1 MWGWV
6 DSRVVLSHSPA
17 RPPGGGGPPPRAHPR
32 HIGLLHV
39 GDAEVVDHQ
48 RHQLALLDLALHS
61 HSLAAVFLCSPFKLR
76 DARLELGDALVF
88 GPALLPPALPDP
100 PLELHRVLENPPVL
114 GLDPGALLLDA
125 PPHAPPV

>member
-32 HIGLLHV
+32 HILLLHI

-48 RHQLALLDLALHS
+48 RHQLALLDLAFHS
-61 HSLAAVFLCSPFKLR
+61 HSLAAVSLHPAFELR
-76 DARLELGDALVF
+76 DARLELGDALVL
-88 GPALLPPALPDP
+88 GPALVAPAVPY
-100 PLELHRVLENPPVL
+100 PLLEPHRALQNPPVL
-114 GLDPGALLLDA
+114 GL
-125 PPHAPPV
+125 